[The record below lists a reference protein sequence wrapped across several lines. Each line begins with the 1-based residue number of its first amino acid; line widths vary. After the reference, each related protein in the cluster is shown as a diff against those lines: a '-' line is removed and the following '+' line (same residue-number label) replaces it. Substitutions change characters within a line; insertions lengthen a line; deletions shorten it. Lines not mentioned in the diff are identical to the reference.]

1 MSVEKDKNEAKIYSL
16 LSFPFFLRI
25 ILNTLVVMGAVR
37 LEGET
42 HLMSQVENYYFGV
55 DQVQS
60 VQIGDSASIH
70 KIIMA
75 DRP

>member
-16 LSFPFFLRI
+16 LSFPSFLCI
-25 ILNTLVVMGAVR
+25 ILNTMVVMGAVH
-37 LEGET
+37 LKGET
-42 HLMSQVENYYFGV
+42 HLMSQVENCYFEV